1 MTLAWIPEQDVGG
14 KDNKRSDELRIRA
27 SNLELA
33 GLEGVRP
40 LAAKLS
46 PALGDVWRSTQPSG
60 KINTSWRWISRFRRQ
75 DKTRFQA
82 SWSDLA
88 WKQWKL
94 LPGAEHFS
102 GTLSGSV
109 ENGLLTASMKQAK
122 MPYETVFRAPL
133 EIADGQA
140 TISWLNNDKGFQLDG
155 RNIDVKAKAVHAR
168 GGSRYLQPA

>member
-1 MTLAWIPEQDVGG
+1 DVGG

-33 GLEGVRP
+33 GLEGIRP

-60 KINTSWRWISRFRRQ
+60 KINTLALDIPLQ
-75 DKTRFQA
+75 AADKTRFQA

-109 ENGLLTASMKQAK
+109 ENGLLTA
-122 MPYETVFRAPL
+122 
-133 EIADGQA
+133 
-140 TISWLNNDKGFQLDG
+140 
-155 RNIDVKAKAVHAR
+155 
-168 GGSRYLQPA
+168 